1 MSDAEIQK
9 AADDRARSFLEKAP
23 TSAAQ
28 AAKIILDG
36 VKAGKWRILVG
47 DDAQKL
53 DVRVRQT
60 PEQAYEPEFYQN
72 FAKEV
77 GWRIG

>member
-1 MSDAEIQK
+1 MTSLVAVS
-9 AADDRARSFLEKAP
+9 RSPSGGFAF
-23 TSAAQ
+23 
-28 AAKIILDG
+28 
-36 VKAGKWRILVG
+36 KAGKWRILVG

-77 GWRIG
+77 GWRVG